1 MSKVYIYCEK
11 NKCNGLTVTS
21 DSDIIKFNLESKYE
35 DTNKSELY
43 FIYDILKYDIPECIY
58 TSNTYIKNVL
68 SEWIYIWAKENF
80 EYELVKEVDNT
91 TIKGMRPNSDIL
103 ILIYKL
109 IKNTSLK
116 IYCFAINDVINVLK
130 KMK

>member
-1 MSKVYIYCEK
+1 MSKVYVYCEK
-11 NKCNGLTVTS
+11 NKCNGLTITS
-21 DSDIIKFNLESKYE
+21 DNDIIKFNLESKYD

-58 TSNTYIKNVL
+58 TSNVYIKNVL
-68 SEWIYIWAKENF
+68 SEWIHIWASENF

-103 ILIYKL
+103 ISIYKL
-109 IKNTSLK
+109 IKNSSLK
-116 IYCFAINDVINVLK
+116 IYCYAINDIINTLK
-130 KMK
+130 K

>member
-1 MSKVYIYCEK
+1 MSKVYVYCEK
-11 NKCNGLTVTS
+11 NKCNGLTITS
-21 DSDIIKFNLESKYE
+21 DNDIIKFNLDSKYD

-43 FIYDILKYDIPECIY
+43 FIYDILKYGIPECIY
-58 TSNTYIKNVL
+58 TSNVYIKNVL
-68 SEWIYIWAKENF
+68 SEWIHIWASENF

-103 ILIYKL
+103 ILIHKL

-116 IYCFAINDVINVLK
+116 IYCFAINDIINVLK
-130 KMK
+130 K

>member
-21 DSDIIKFNLESKYE
+21 DNDIIKFNLESKYE

-80 EYELVKEVDNT
+80 EYELVKEIDNT

-103 ILIYKL
+103 ILIHKL

-116 IYCFAINDVINVLK
+116 IYCFAINDIINVLK
-130 KMK
+130 K